1 LHAGPQ
7 VGVLPKETAK
17 GKHSYRI
24 GRIPKNLWPVGDR
37 LEQRFG
43 KLGKEYKLVVFDKR
57 YLVEDPTLEWI
68 TPGHPLFEVV
78 REEQLAAAA
87 PDLERGAVFYDAQ
100 RSEPARLDVYSAAI
114 RDGLGNV
121 LHRRLFAVE
130 TTMAGELEVRQPT
143 LFLDLVPAPPGAE
156 PGIDDRLPGPELI
169 EQALVEK
176 ALQPFLDEVQQARL
190 KEIDTISN
198 HMEIS
203 LNELIHRQ
211 NLRMAELLS
220 GDQSRE
226 NNPLLAANLKQVED
240 KLDEL
245 NNRLERRRGEIER
258 ERFCTIADIQ
268 HHGRAWVMPHPE
280 RTTPTVAAMV
290 KDDEIER
297 LAIQAVIAHEEARG
311 WRVTSVEKEN
321 RGFDLVSRRPHPE
334 DPETSIEVRFIEVK
348 GRSAL
353 GEVALTTNEYKTAE
367 RLKDDYWLYVVF
379 NCAATPDIRVVHN
392 PARLNWEALV
402 KIEHYHV
409 GPNVILEASE

>member
-1 LHAGPQ
+1 
-7 VGVLPKETAK
+7 
-17 GKHSYRI
+17 
-24 GRIPKNLWPVGDR
+24 
-37 LEQRFG
+37 
-43 KLGKEYKLVVFDKR
+43 
-57 YLVEDPTLEWI
+57 
-68 TPGHPLFEVV
+68 
-78 REEQLAAAA
+78 
-87 PDLERGAVFYDAQ
+87 
-100 RSEPARLDVYSAAI
+100 
-114 RDGLGNV
+114 
-121 LHRRLFAVE
+121 
-130 TTMAGELEVRQPT
+130 MAGALEIRQPT
-143 LFLDLVPAPPGAE
+143 LFLDLVPAPAGAE
-156 PGIDDRLPGPELI
+156 PGIDDGLPGPELI

-190 KEIDTISN
+190 QEIDTISN

-211 NLRMAELLS
+211 NLRMAEFMS

-245 NNRLERRRGEIER
+245 NNRLERRRAEIER

-280 RTTPTVAAMV
+280 RATPIVAAMV

-367 RLKDDYWLYVVF
+367 RLKTDFWLYVVF
-379 NCAATPDIRVVHN
+379 NCASKAEIRIVQD
-392 PARLNWEALV
+392 PARLNWEPLV

-409 GPNVILEASE
+409 GPQVILEASR